1 MMLDDDGLPE
11 PEIFYNR
18 AYYSDCDTTFLLREV
33 SYPGGREHE
42 ALNCPSCG
50 KQLNVQVE
58 TETTYLLGQAKGD
71 VGEEIYNIVTERENG
86 RRVS

>member
-1 MMLDDDGLPE
+1 MSIHE
-11 PEIFYNR
+11 PEIGYIR
-18 AYYSDCDTTFLLREV
+18 AYCPDCDTTFLLREV

-42 ALNCPSCG
+42 ALNCPSCS
-50 KQLNVQVE
+50 KVLDVQVE

-71 VGEEIYNIVTERENG
+71 IGEEIYNVVKERENG